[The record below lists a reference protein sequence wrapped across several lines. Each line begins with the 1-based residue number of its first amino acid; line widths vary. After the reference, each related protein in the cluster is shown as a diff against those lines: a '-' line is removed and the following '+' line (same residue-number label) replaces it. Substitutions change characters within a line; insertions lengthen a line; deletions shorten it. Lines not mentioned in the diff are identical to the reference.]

1 LLQPWEGM
9 NPMQVVGA
17 VGFQQRRL
25 TIPGN
30 VDPAVAEIIE
40 RCWQTLVCFNLLGC
54 NCVLMYTLYTLELY
68 CDLFSYLLNLDHKL
82 IKFL

>member
-1 LLQPWEGM
+1 
-9 NPMQVVGA
+9 MQVVGA
-17 VGFQQRRL
+17 VGFQQRCL

-30 VDPAVAEIIE
+30 VDPDVAEIIE

-54 NCVLMYTLYTLELY
+54 NCVLIYTLYTLELY
-68 CDLFSYLLNLDHKL
+68 YDFSSYLLYLDHKL